1 MAHSLQE
8 HFFIMRSIMVKV
20 DRELIQKLR
29 DHTGLGLMDCRKAL
43 EETGGDIEAAIEFL
57 RKKGVAMAAKR
68 SDKATS
74 EGVVHAYIHP
84 GDKLGVMIEINCETD
99 FVANTSDVRQFAK
112 DLCLHITAMKPLY
125 LKPEEVDVTFL
136 EREKSIL
143 KEQLANSGKP
153 AAMLDQIIEGKIVR
167 LYSEICLL
175 QQPFVKND
183 KQTVHD
189 VLVQLIAKTGENI
202 VIKRFARF
210 EIGV

>member
-1 MAHSLQE
+1 
-8 HFFIMRSIMVKV
+8 MVKI

-43 EETGGDIEAAIEFL
+43 EECGGDIEAAIEFL

-68 SDKATS
+68 SDKTTS
-74 EGVVHAYIHP
+74 EGVVYAYIHP
-84 GDKLGVMIEINCETD
+84 GDKLGVMVEINCETD
-99 FVANTSDVRQFAK
+99 FVANTADVRQFAK
-112 DLCLHITAMKPLY
+112 DLCLHITAMKPMY
-125 LKPEEVDVTFL
+125 VKADEVDAKFL
-136 EREKSIL
+136 EHEKSIL

-153 AAMLDQIIEGKIVR
+153 EKMLDQIIEGKISR

-183 KQTVHD
+183 QYTVND
-189 VLVQLIAKTGENI
+189 VLIQLIAKTGENI
-202 VIKRFARF
+202 VIRRFARF